1 MDHGACEGISDVD
14 IQEEEKIMKK
24 KIIVLLAL
32 VLTIGLYPISAKASE
47 TDASGIIDQIKQQ
60 LADVFEN
67 VDKETAGEIFSFL
80 KEQVA
85 EGNISADGDLG
96 EVIKE
101 GEEKFGVE
109 IDEAD
114 AQRLVETMEKLENMG
129 FSAEYVIDKAE
140 TLYDEYGAE
149 FADHADEL
157 VKGAVKNAAENV
169 AGSVWQNVKNSVKNF
184 FKGLFK

>member
-1 MDHGACEGISDVD
+1 
-14 IQEEEKIMKK
+14 MKK
-24 KIIVLLAL
+24 KIMVLLAL
-32 VLTIGLYPISAKASE
+32 VLMIGLYPVPAKASE

-67 VDKETAGEIFSFL
+67 IDQETAGEVFSFL
-80 KEQVA
+80 KEQAA
-85 EGNISADGDLG
+85 EGNISSDGDLDG
-96 EVIKE
+96 VIKE
-101 GEEKFGVE
+101 GEKKFGVE
-109 IDEAD
+109 IDEED
-114 AQRLVETMEKLENMG
+114 ARKLVDTMEKLEDLG

-140 TLYDEYGAE
+140 TLYDEYGTE

-169 AGSVWQNVKNSVKNF
+169 AGSIWQNVKNSVKNF